1 MKISVIIPTY
11 NRADKIEKS
20 IESVYFQEGKGEL
33 FDISQIIIM
42 DDCSTDNTKEL
53 IEELQKKYE
62 NLLYYRQDKNG
73 GSAKARNRAMRE
85 VVSEKWVAFQD
96 SDDVWNKDKLKEMCL
111 YIEKHPDAQLYSH
124 WYTALTAEDEAVEV
138 GIDERE
144 DYLEELAVR
153 NFIGSPTF
161 FVDKDAFMDVGGLDE
176 TITALEDWEF
186 LVRFASKYKI
196 RVVPKSLMQVDL
208 ISEGMSSDIGKY
220 YDSRCYIIAKN
231 RQVLLERNLF
241 DKAVESLLISAKKN
255 GVLENVG
262 RILEAYLK

>member
-1 MKISVIIPTY
+1 M
-11 NRADKIEKS
+11 IEKLEK
-20 IESVYFQEGKGEL
+20 IKQHFDEL
-33 FDISQIIIM
+33 SQKL
-42 DDCSTDNTKEL
+42 TDPEL
-53 IEELQKKYE
+53 ISNNAEYKKVAKEHSGLEELMEKYAEYKKVE
-62 NLLYYRQDKNG
+62 ADML
-73 GSAKARNRAMRE
+73 SAQQVYDSETDAEMRE
-85 VVSEKWVAFQD
+85 LANTEVYEC
-96 SDDVWNKDKLKEMCL
+96 KDKLKEMCL

-124 WYTALTAEDEAVEV
+124 WYTAQTAEDEAVEV

-161 FVDKDAFMDVGGLDE
+161 FVDKDAFNDVGGLDE
-176 TITALEDWEF
+176 QITALEDWEF

-231 RQVLLERNLF
+231 RQILLERNLF